1 MEAKKIFWVYVSATY
16 CDINIF
22 AALRP
27 KKGKKSN
34 LIDPAVS
41 VWKLMS
47 SRSATRPKYL

>member
-1 MEAKKIFWVYVSATY
+1 MLVQPTFDPAA
-16 CDINIF
+16 DRNIF

-41 VWKLMS
+41 VRKLMS
-47 SRSATRPKYL
+47 SRGATRPKYL